1 MPNAELTLIS
11 NIIRDGDLS
20 SLRRSGFNAAYL
32 QTEEAREMYRW
43 LTAAFSDPRAPG
55 VVPSLERVRR
65 VFPEFDY
72 HPSRDPIEALMK
84 EVIDNNVKAEIRT
97 LVEEVDSLLDEGEDP
112 QVILGA
118 YLPQLRELGLQGSS
132 SKHLM
137 MSTAAKLLREDYDRM
152 QEAGGITGIPFP
164 WAPLNKATAGMQ
176 NEDFIVIYARP
187 KQMKTWV
194 ALAIAVYAYMA
205 GYRVL
210 VYSKEMADKIL
221 VRRAAAIIAEVD
233 YEEVKSGT
241 LSAQDERRFFD
252 TLEGLED
259 WEKSGAREGGK
270 KAAMTFLSD
279 RKLSSGSKGA
289 TVDLI
294 SAEAERF
301 GADLIIVDG
310 FYLMR
315 DGRTNQRSREWKQ
328 ISNISSDLKAM
339 AQALQVP
346 VVGTTQANRGASK
359 TMGDDTDEVGYADAI
374 GQDTD
379 LLMRVFKARNLATGK
394 PKIMFTFPG
403 TRDAVLNPFVINA
416 HPGKDFSLLQ
426 GTVDVA
432 AFLEDKMSSDE
443 EEERASGG
451 AGGGSGEGSAAPS
464 DRFRNKSGTRK
475 RVSTRLRD

>member
-1 MPNAELTLIS
+1 MANVELNLLS

-20 SLRRSGFNAAYL
+20 SLRRSGFNAALL
-32 QTEEAREMYRW
+32 QTEEAREMFRW
-43 LTAAFSDPRAPG
+43 LSDAYTNPAAPG
-55 VVPSLERVRR
+55 VVPSLEKVRR
-65 VFPEFDY
+65 HFPEFDY
-72 HPSRDPIEALMK
+72 CPTRDPVDVLAK
-84 EVIDNNVKAEIRT
+84 EVIDNNVKAGIRT
-97 LVEEVDSLLDEGEDP
+97 LVEEMDELLEDGEDP

-118 YLPQLRELGLQGSS
+118 YLPQMRELSLQGGE
-132 SKHLM
+132 SKHMM
-137 MSTAAKLLREDYDRM
+137 MSTAARVLREDYERM
-152 QEAGGITGIPFP
+152 QEAGGLTGIPFP

-194 ALAIAVYAYMA
+194 ALAIAVYAYLS

-210 VYSKEMADKIL
+210 VYSKEMSDKIMT
-221 VRRAAAIIAEVD
+221 RRAASIVAQVD

-241 LSAQDERRFFD
+241 LSPEDKKLFFD
-252 TLEGLED
+252 TLEALED
-259 WEKSGAREGGK
+259 WEKAGARHGGS

-279 RKLSSGSKGA
+279 RKLSSGTKGA
-289 TVDLI
+289 TVDIL

-328 ISNISSDLKAM
+328 VSNISSDLKAM

-346 VVGTTQANRGASK
+346 VIGTTQANRGASK
-359 TMGDDTDEVGYADAI
+359 TLGDDTDEVGYADAI

-416 HPGKDFSLLQ
+416 WPGKDFSLLQ
-426 GTVDVA
+426 GSVDVA
-432 AFLEDKMSSDE
+432 AFLKDKKDSDE
-443 EEERASGG
+443 EEERAE
-451 AGGGSGEGSAAPS
+451 GGGSSAAPS
-464 DRFRNKSGTRK
+464 GGGERYKTERSGQRK
-475 RVSTRLRD
+475 KASARIR